1 MICLKTYFVV
11 KVNDMESVE
20 KTMHDAFDKGQVINS
35 KGIKTELFVADKD
48 KAKNALAQMG
58 EQIYPETTKK
68 LKSTS
73 TSSDSEIKNA
83 YNKFFNEFMS
93 YLSSKNNEVYTQH
106 LYQKNYIDL
115 AHYVITIRKKENIIE
130 IKWQTREYPKDKDSY
145 NKLAKNIDKLRTT
158 CKLNIDK
165 QVKTTSSGN
174 RRGDVYYTIDFNIEN
189 YTDNKLKSLVDS
201 FILFRNSC
209 NMYLS

>member
-1 MICLKTYFVV
+1 MSKSGFVYIMTTAVDGIIKIGRSENWKNRCSGLEENGYKNMNCLKTYFVV

-73 TSSDSEIKNA
+73 SDSEIKNA
-83 YNKFFNEFMS
+83 YNKFFNE
-93 YLSSKNNEVYTQH
+93 
-106 LYQKNYIDL
+106 D
-115 AHYVITIRKKENIIE
+115 
-130 IKWQTREYPKDKDSY
+130 
-145 NKLAKNIDKLRTT
+145 TT
-158 CKLNIDK
+158 L
-165 QVKTTSSGN
+165 
-174 RRGDVYYTIDFNIEN
+174 
-189 YTDNKLKSLVDS
+189 
-201 FILFRNSC
+201 
-209 NMYLS
+209 